1 MNETINKSCPICQTP
16 VYQLFTRKVL
26 QKHTADY
33 SHCKQC
39 GLIQATT
46 PHWLEEAYSN
56 AITSHD
62 IGLLAR
68 NIKYSKELTPL
79 LYNTFGL
86 KGTYLDTA
94 GGYGVFTR
102 LMRDIG
108 FNFQHTDKYCEN
120 LFAKRFE
127 ATESHYSAITAFE
140 VMEHVIDPIE
150 FIKTDILP
158 YTPKFIIFSTLTY
171 SGPPPTDD
179 WWYYAFDTGQH
190 ISFYTKDTL
199 DKIANKLGYSY
210 YSLKGQL
217 HLFVNNE
224 HDTTN
229 IKKASSEGLFN
240 INGLRIQ
247 KKMKKNKL
255 KKKDSEFVKK
265 AK

>member
-1 MNETINKSCPICQTP
+1 MHH
-16 VYQLFTRKVL
+16 LFTRKVL

-46 PHWLEEAYSN
+46 PDWLEEAYSN

-62 IGLLAR
+62 IGLLSR
-68 NIKYSKELTPL
+68 NIKFSKELTPL

-86 KGTYLDTA
+86 EGTYLDTA

-120 LFAKRFE
+120 LFAKNFE
-127 ATESHYSAITAFE
+127 ATQSHYSAITAFE

-150 FIKTDILP
+150 FIKADILP
-158 YTPKFIIFSTLTY
+158 YTPKFFIFSTLTY

-179 WWYYAFDTGQH
+179 WWYYAFETGQH
-190 ISFYTKDTL
+190 ISFYTRETL
-199 DKIANKLGYSY
+199 EKLANTVGYSY
-210 YSLKGQL
+210 HPLKGQL
-217 HLFVNNE
+217 HLFIANG
-224 HDTTN
+224 HPTTN
-229 IKKASSEGLFN
+229 VNRTASTGLFN
-240 INGLRIQ
+240 LNERSAR
-247 KKMKKNKL
+247 KKMKKTKL

-265 AK
+265 IK